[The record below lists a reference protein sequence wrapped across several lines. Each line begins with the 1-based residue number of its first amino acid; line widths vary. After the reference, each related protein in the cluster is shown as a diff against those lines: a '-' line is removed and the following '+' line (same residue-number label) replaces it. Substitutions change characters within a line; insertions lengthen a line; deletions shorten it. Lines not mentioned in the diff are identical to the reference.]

1 MVQSRAKTVEDYLAE
16 LPQERRKVVATM
28 RELVRR
34 HLPAG
39 YVESM
44 AFGMIGWGIP
54 LARYPD
60 TYNGQ
65 PLGYVAL
72 AAQKSHYALYLMGV
86 YGDLQAEQALRAA
99 FAAAGKKLDL
109 GKSCV
114 RFRKLEDLEL
124 DVLGRVIASLPPE
137 GLIELYEASRS
148 RAAGSGRNRAQPK
161 NR

>member
-1 MVQSRAKTVEDYLAE
+1 MVQSKATSVEEYLAE
-16 LPQERRKVVATM
+16 LPEDRRQVVSAV
-28 RELVRR
+28 REMVRAN
-34 HLPAG
+34 LPAG

-60 TYNGQ
+60 TYNRQ
-65 PLGYVAL
+65 PLAYVAL

-86 YGDLQAEQALRAA
+86 YGDPQAEQALRAA

-114 RFRKLEDLEL
+114 RFKRLEDLEL
-124 DVLGRVIASLPPE
+124 DALARSIAATPPE
-137 GLIELYEASRS
+137 RLIEIYEASR
-148 RAAGSGRNRAQPK
+148 RR
-161 NR
+161 